1 MTTDYQ
7 QILTDTEIEQ
17 GRHCVFSTDNPFCPC
32 DTKTMRKAVRWAEQ
46 VLLSKLRGAGE
57 PARDWTEDFAHENG
71 NYQCACVQCG
81 EHFFGHKRRV
91 VCKACF
97 AAPQASAEARKLV
110 ADGWLD
116 DHITENVK
124 FTRGEMPGVYYCQGW
139 RDAEAHYKLAA
150 PAAEDSAKGAG
161 DVEFPRMPEPA
172 ARTSAF
178 STNSQVVPYYTYG
191 QMMAYAHTAVLADRK
206 QRGGDVAALRE
217 ALKFYA
223 DQDHFIIA
231 DDDAWDTVSG
241 EPQNFFCDEAGT
253 ATVEDGSIA
262 RAALAAQNPVEGDAK
277 EPIVTLSGHQLLEAL
292 DFIAP
297 DRDTDP
303 QQLEGDVSIQY
314 GDGHAGRGH
323 YCWVTDEAHE
333 GAILL
338 GDAAIAQQ
346 GKEGA

>member
-1 MTTDYQ
+1 MNILLENINTTLAK
-7 QILTDTEIEQ
+7 ITECMARDPKRAERLL
-17 GRHCVFSTDNPFCPC
+17 GDV
-32 DTKTMRKAVRWAEQ
+32 KRWAGE
-46 VLLSKLRGAGE
+46 LAKAGTTLRAAGE
-57 PARDWTEDFAHENG
+57 PLFWYRPCRGGLYEGPHHNNSNLGKMLRDERP
-71 NYQCACVQCG
+71 G
-81 EHFFGHKRRV
+81 EWV
-91 VCKACF
+91 PLY
-97 AAPQASAEARKLV
+97 AAPQASAEARELV

-116 DHITENVK
+116 DHITANVK